1 MTDQLWRRYRRLLF
15 LYPRAYRAEM
25 ATTLVDAAPPGR
37 TRPRPHEAA
46 GLVLRGLLWWLRVR
60 GAGATVVT
68 VLISGYAAVA
78 LGGFGGW
85 LGWQTAPAL
94 PGNADVTRMAGPV
107 SNRWDFIFDDNP
119 KYTDPRWVYLVGGTD
134 EYRYGEVFVEAP
146 VDGAADR
153 LRAAGWRVESRD
165 GGLALTRT
173 TPGAVL
179 PLTTVG
185 LVLGGL
191 AGWLAAA
198 WGYRRQR
205 RAGPVWRAVAIVLAG
220 AGLLALLPATA
231 WSAIGIV
238 QSFRQPHDPVPGWI
252 GYVFILF
259 RPLAYLG
266 ILALL
271 GAVMAARP
279 GRHRQLV

>member
-37 TRPRPHEAA
+37 TWPRPREAA
-46 GLVLRGLLWWLRVR
+46 GLVLRGLLWWLRIR

-179 PLTTVG
+179 PLATVG
-185 LVLGGL
+185 LVLGGPT
-191 AGWLAAA
+191 GWLVAA

-205 RAGPVWRAVAIVLAG
+205 RAGPVWRAGAIAPPPARPFALVPPAG
-220 AGLLALLPATA
+220 G
-231 WSAIGIV
+231 
-238 QSFRQPHDPVPGWI
+238 
-252 GYVFILF
+252 
-259 RPLAYLG
+259 
-266 ILALL
+266 
-271 GAVMAARP
+271 GAVGDVGSVPPPPDHGPAP
-279 GRHRQLV
+279 CRHTFVL

>member
-37 TRPRPHEAA
+37 TWPRPREAA
-46 GLVLRGLLWWLRVR
+46 GLVLRGLLWWLRIR

-205 RAGPVWRAVAIVLAG
+205 RAGPVWRAVGVAPARG
-220 AGLLALLPATA
+220 ALRAPRPPPARSP
-231 WSAIGIV
+231 SA
-238 QSFRQPHDPVPGWI
+238 SSPG
-252 GYVFILF
+252 F
-259 RPLAYLG
+259 P
-266 ILALL
+266 
-271 GAVMAARP
+271 P
-279 GRHRQLV
+279 PP